1 LKNKTEQDEIL
12 KQALEL
18 DDTQRAQFI
27 TQINDSELRN
37 RIEAVIFDQKTITQY
52 FDQNNTT
59 NKSNE
64 NHQSNELKS
73 GSKINRI
80 TIEKLLGKGGMG
92 SVYQGYDEKLKRK
105 VAIKS
110 IRSEC
115 LKNESTHK
123 RFIREAQILSKIN
136 HPAICHIYDYIET
149 EKRDY
154 LVLELIK
161 GKQLNQ
167 VFLDYDDLLEVFLEL
182 AKALEAA
189 HKHGIVHRD
198 LKPDNIMITNEKK
211 VKVLDFGIA
220 QSLSNPQTLTS
231 KAIDKNHTELTQQG
245 SLIGTIRYMSPEQAR
260 GEKITTASDIYSLG
274 IIIQEAYSHERAY
287 ESMETGLLLDSVQKG
302 KIIEFDCT
310 YKPIN
315 KLIQKLC
322 QLDPQ
327 ARPTATDLCL
337 DIENILGAPKIRK
350 KRSLQFI
357 GLLLIMTL
365 FIVMGWQWR
374 QSQFQNNSAELAKT
388 YTNSI
393 NQLVRESEQIYVL
406 PLHNTKPEIEHV
418 LLIGAELYTKIN
430 DDPLL
435 TEKDKIQLHG
445 LIYLESEAYEI
456 AVDFLERSEASDSVL
471 ARAWVGLYIDKASEY
486 SEKYGI
492 SKALQDTELRQNYLT
507 PAIKYIDSTSQKDP
521 IHQAFKIALTDSL
534 DAGIVLLNKIILAQS
549 WDKKAIRLK
558 TQLLL
563 TQAQKALQSGDWAA
577 AKQYYEQTIQTFEQ
591 AIDMARS
598 YPKSYLGLCQ
608 VNNTMLY
615 DGIQRT
621 GQNIDF
627 HARKAIQACENNL
640 IAEPNNMFAL
650 NLLSRIHIIMAQG
663 QMMQNISPLQ
673 TIETAEKW
681 NKQSEII
688 DNNYMTLFTTALIH
702 SIKASYALTTGQLDN
717 VDIDQAI
724 AFYKKAIL
732 NAPGMQIFL
741 NSGLIYAYAIKSD
754 LLARNNDDMS
764 SIIKDVEFILEQSL
778 NYPQILISE
787 KRDLYLNIGSV
798 YFVQLGE
805 DYLDDKDITSQGKK
819 LLEIYDQA
827 TNKLLDEPSV
837 QLNIANVHLL
847 LAQSQIND
855 PQKVLEHLVLAKFS
869 LDKVQK
875 INAKNRQLLTSQL
888 WLQSLTS
895 HMNNDNFSGVEI
907 QFEKTNNAYPNNTQ
921 LYYLWANHYYLKAQL
936 TGNPI
941 EKNLL
946 KEEGLLKIQ
955 QALSFDPTNKFY
967 LNLKKKLS
975 TETVNI

>member
-1 LKNKTEQDEIL
+1 LNNKSEQDEIL

-27 TQINDSELRN
+27 TQINDSELRH

-59 NKSNE
+59 NKSEDN
-64 NHQSNELKS
+64 QQTLELES
-73 GSKINRI
+73 GAKINRI
-80 TIEKLLGKGGMG
+80 TIVKLLGKGGMG

-115 LKNESTHK
+115 LKNESTHQ

-136 HPAICHIYDYIET
+136 HPSICHIYDYIET
-149 EKRDY
+149 ESRDY

-167 VFLDYDDLLEVFLEL
+167 VFLDYDDLLEVLLGL

-231 KAIDKNHTELTQQG
+231 KAIDKNHSELTQQG

-274 IIIQEAYSHERAY
+274 VIIQEAYSHERAY

-302 KIIEFDCT
+302 QITEFDCT

-337 DIENILGAPKIRK
+337 EIENILMAPKIRK
-350 KRSLQFI
+350 KRSLQFM

-365 FIVMGWQWR
+365 FIIMGWQWR
-374 QSQFQNNSAELAKT
+374 QSQFQNNSTELAKT

-406 PLHNTKPEIEHV
+406 PLHNTKPEIEHI
-418 LLIGAELYTKIN
+418 LLIGAELYNQIN

-456 AVDFLERSEASDSVL
+456 AVDFLEKSEASHSVL

-521 IHQAFKIALTDSL
+521 IHQAFKIALTESL
-534 DAGIVLLNKIILAQS
+534 DAGIVLLNKIIIAQS

-558 TQLLL
+558 TILLL
-563 TQAQKALQSGDWAA
+563 TQAQKALQNGDWDTAN
-577 AKQYYEQTIQTFEQ
+577 QFYEQTIQTFEQ

-598 YPKSYLGLCQ
+598 FPDSYLGLCQ

-627 HARKAIQACENNL
+627 HARKAIQACENYL
-640 IAEPNNMFAL
+640 IANPDDSFAL
-650 NLLSRIHIIMAQG
+650 NLLSRIHIITAQG
-663 QMMQNISPLQ
+663 QMMQDTNPLQ
-673 TIETAEKW
+673 AIETAEQW
-681 NKQSEII
+681 NKQSNSI
-688 DNNYMTLFTTALIH
+688 DNNYITLFTSGLLHT
-702 SIKASYALTTGQLDN
+702 IKASYVLTTGELDN
-717 VDIDQAI
+717 TNIDQAI
-724 AFYKKAIL
+724 TYYKKAIL
-732 NAPGMQIFL
+732 NAPGVQVFL
-741 NSGLIYAYAIKSD
+741 NFNLIYAYAIKAD
-754 LLARNNDDMS
+754 LLARNNKDIS
-764 SIIKDVEFILEQSL
+764 SVIKDAEFVFEQSL
-778 NYPQILISE
+778 NHPQILINE
-787 KRDLYLNIGSV
+787 KRSLYLNIGSV
-798 YFVQLGE
+798 YFVQIGY
-805 DYLDDKDITSQGKK
+805 DYLDDKDITSQGEK
-819 LLEIYDQA
+819 LLAIYDQA

-847 LAQSQIND
+847 VAQSQIND
-855 PQKVLEHLVLAKFS
+855 PQKVLEHLALAKLS
-869 LDKVQK
+869 LDKVQT

-895 HMNNDNFSGVEI
+895 YMNNDNFSAVEI
-907 QFEKTNNAYPNNTQ
+907 QFEQNNIVYPNNTQ
-921 LYYLWANHYYLKAQL
+921 LYYLWANHYYLNAQL
-936 TGNPI
+936 KDNPI

-946 KEEGLLKIQ
+946 KEKGLLKIQ
-955 QALSFDPTNKFY
+955 QALTVDATNKFY
-967 LNLKKKLS
+967 LSLEKKLNS
-975 TETVNI
+975 Q